1 MNYSPFRHIG
11 ALFWKRKIIQ
21 LTFFLTRRCNA
32 RCPFC
37 FYLSDGNN
45 AENKASELT
54 LGEIERMSSSLG
66 RLFWLAFSG
75 GEIFLRDDLV
85 EVTKLLYQK
94 NKPAIIL
101 FPTNGLLTDIIREK
115 IEAVLRICKKS
126 TIVVK
131 LSLEGLEGVHDS
143 MTGIKGGF
151 QKAMRTYAALG
162 QLLDTYPN
170 FELGINTV
178 FCSKN
183 QDHMDDLI
191 EFVGGLEKI
200 RTHTVSLIRGD
211 VSDPALKQVDVGK
224 YHETITQMELN
235 LKKGLFNTYAFRGAK
250 FKAAQ
255 DIIQRRLIYET
266 MLQKRRRIPC
276 YAGKL
281 NLVITESG
289 EAYPCESFSMRMGN
303 IRESGYDVNR
313 LLNTEQAQKVIHSIN
328 ETGCF
333 CTHECYCMTNILFNP
348 SMYPAVLKQYLQLRL
363 PA

>member
-1 MNYSPFRHIG
+1 MIYSPWRHISSI
-11 ALFWKRKIIQ
+11 FWKRNPIQ

-32 RCPFC
+32 RCP
-37 FYLSDGNN
+37 SDK
-45 AENKASELT
+45 KASELT
-54 LGEIERMSSSLG
+54 LDEIEKLSASLG
-66 RLFWLAFSG
+66 RLLWLAFSG

-85 EVTKLLYQK
+85 EVTKILYQK

-115 IEAVLRICKKS
+115 IETVLRFCKKS

-131 LSLEGLEGVHDS
+131 LSLEGMEGVHDS
-143 MTGIKGGF
+143 MMGIKGGF
-151 QKAMRTYAALG
+151 QKAMRTYEALG
-162 QLLDTYPN
+162 QLLDRYPN

-191 EFVGGLEKI
+191 EFVSGLDKI
-200 RTHTVSLIRGD
+200 RTHTVSLIRGE
-211 VSDPALKQVDVGK
+211 VSDPGLKQVDLGK
-224 YHETITQMELN
+224 YHEIITKMELN
-235 LKKGLFNTYAFRGAK
+235 LKKGIFNTYAFRGAK

-266 MLQKRRRIPC
+266 MLQKRRQMPC

-289 EAYPCESFSMRMGN
+289 AAYPCESFSMRLGN
-303 IRESGYDVNR
+303 IRESGYDINR
-313 LLNTEQAQKVIHSIN
+313 LLKTRQAQKVIHSIEEN
-328 ETGCF
+328 GCF

-348 SMYPAVLKQYLQLRL
+348 FMYPALLKQYLKLRL
-363 PA
+363 TG